1 VKKPSFAVN
10 PVQHQFVQHTFYYPG
25 RLTWN
30 PVDITFVDPVNPDT
44 STILANIVADSGYS
58 VPVDEQIAL
67 RSMSKGDFVSNIG
80 TPTIQQIDADG
91 NPIET
96 WTLQNAFVT
105 TLDFGQLDYS
115 MDDLVVVSM
124 TLQYDFAEL
133 GGTSTPSRLQS

>member
-1 VKKPSFAVN
+1 
-10 PVQHQFVQHTFYYPG
+10 
-25 RLTWN
+25 
-30 PVDITFVDPVNPDT
+30 
-44 STILANIVADSGYS
+44 
-58 VPVDEQIAL
+58 
-67 RSMSKGDFVSNIG
+67 MSKGDFVSNIG

-105 TLDFGQLDYS
+105 SLDFGQLDYS
-115 MDDLVVVSM
+115 LDDLVVVSM